1 MARKA
6 ATAPRGE
13 RPKRVPVHGFTTNR
27 DYNDALS
34 IDDEHAAMEAEHLN
48 AIGNALAGLKD
59 RTAKLRR
66 YL

>member
-1 MARKA
+1 
-6 ATAPRGE
+6 
-13 RPKRVPVHGFTTNR
+13 
-27 DYNDALS
+27 
-34 IDDEHAAMEAEHLN
+34 MEAEHLN